1 MNTFTDKYLELLKND
16 FSYINLTRIMDVN
29 EFYEKQYLD
38 SVYPF
43 KQFKILDDGFDAVVD
58 IGFGGGFPSL
68 PLADRYSDIKFFG
81 IDARAKKVKAV
92 NEIAKIMNI
101 KNFKGFHGRVENF
114 YLDLKSLVTFKAVG
128 EIGKCLRMLNL
139 NKGSLVCFYKGPNV
153 ELDEDLDASSLDYDL
168 IKFEKYK
175 IGNNDRAFLV
185 YKKVNNKLKLNKNI
199 VNLTTLI
206 S

>member
-1 MNTFTDKYLELLKND
+1 MNTFTEKYLELVKND
-16 FSYINLTRIMDVN
+16 FSYINLTRIIDNN

-43 KQFKILDDGFDAVVD
+43 KEFKLLDISFDVVID

-68 PLADRYSDIKFFG
+68 PLAETYPDIRFFG
-81 IDARAKKVKAV
+81 LDARAKKVNVV
-92 NEIAKIMNI
+92 NEIAKLMNI
-101 KNFKGFHGRVENF
+101 RNFKGFHARMEDV

-128 EIGKCLRMLNL
+128 EISKCLRMLNL

-153 ELDEDLDASSLDYDL
+153 ETDEIIDASILGYDL

-175 IGNNDRAFLV
+175 IGSNHRSFLV